1 MKLRFPG
8 FKILDRYI
16 LGKFLATYF
25 FAIAMIII
33 VVVLF
38 DYVEKIDDFT
48 ELHAPLRDVI
58 FDYYLNFIPFF
69 INQFSG
75 LFTFIACIF
84 FTSKMAYQT
93 EIVAMLSGGM
103 SFRRLMWPYFLGA
116 LIIGSLSLTLN
127 LWLIPVSQ
135 RHIVN
140 FESQYIKR
148 KQNNKFDRHIYR
160 QIEPG
165 TFAYIR
171 GYNDASQQ
179 ASFLAL
185 EHYYSGT
192 MTRSLEASDVKFNPE
207 TKRWTAPRYTKREFD
222 SLGVE
227 KFEQFRNLD
236 TLINLEV
243 TELGEINDLIQTMNI
258 TELNEFLDQQRAKGS
273 DAINIIEVEKHARF
287 AYPLSDLHPD
297 ADRRVALV
305 AQGARRNGTPHRN
318 RHRPLLLVHPVQ
330 PLLRGVRQERHA
342 AALDWPSGCR
352 TSSTYSS
359 PSTSTGKPPNKMPSR
374 STT

>member
-127 LWLIPVSQ
+127 LWLIPISQ

-148 KQNNKFDRHIYR
+148 KQNYK
-160 QIEPG
+160 E
-165 TFAYIR
+165 
-171 GYNDASQQ
+171 
-179 ASFLAL
+179 
-185 EHYYSGT
+185 
-192 MTRSLEASDVKFNPE
+192 
-207 TKRWTAPRYTKREFD
+207 
-222 SLGVE
+222 
-227 KFEQFRNLD
+227 
-236 TLINLEV
+236 
-243 TELGEINDLIQTMNI
+243 
-258 TELNEFLDQQRAKGS
+258 
-273 DAINIIEVEKHARF
+273 
-287 AYPLSDLHPD
+287 
-297 ADRRVALV
+297 
-305 AQGARRNGTPHRN
+305 
-318 RHRPLLLVHPVQ
+318 
-330 PLLRGVRQERHA
+330 
-342 AALDWPSGCR
+342 
-352 TSSTYSS
+352 
-359 PSTSTGKPPNKMPSR
+359 
-374 STT
+374 

>member
-127 LWLIPVSQ
+127 LWLIPISQ

-148 KQNNKFDRHIYR
+148 
-160 QIEPG
+160 
-165 TFAYIR
+165 
-171 GYNDASQQ
+171 ASTRRSTGISTGRSSR
-179 ASFLAL
+179 ARSPTSAA
-185 EHYYSGT
+185 T
-192 MTRSLEASDVKFNPE
+192 MTHRSRRRSS
-207 TKRWTAPRYTKREFD
+207 RWNTTTA
-222 SLGVE
+222 
-227 KFEQFRNLD
+227 
-236 TLINLEV
+236 
-243 TELGEINDLIQTMNI
+243 
-258 TELNEFLDQQRAKGS
+258 
-273 DAINIIEVEKHARF
+273 AR
-287 AYPLSDLHPD
+287 
-297 ADRRVALV
+297 
-305 AQGARRNGTPHRN
+305 
-318 RHRPLLLVHPVQ
+318 
-330 PLLRGVRQERHA
+330 
-342 AALDWPSGCR
+342 
-352 TSSTYSS
+352 
-359 PSTSTGKPPNKMPSR
+359 
-374 STT
+374 

>member
-127 LWLIPVSQ
+127 LWLIPISQ

-148 KQNNKFDRHIYR
+148 KQNNKFNRHIYR

-192 MTRSLEASDVKFNPE
+192 MTRLSCILLISVLLFYVDAPPGRRATPNANSTRWASKNSSSSA
-207 TKRWTAPRYTKREFD
+207 TSTR
-222 SLGVE
+222 
-227 KFEQFRNLD
+227 
-236 TLINLEV
+236 
-243 TELGEINDLIQTMNI
+243 
-258 TELNEFLDQQRAKGS
+258 
-273 DAINIIEVEKHARF
+273 
-287 AYPLSDLHPD
+287 
-297 ADRRVALV
+297 
-305 AQGARRNGTPHRN
+305 
-318 RHRPLLLVHPVQ
+318 
-330 PLLRGVRQERHA
+330 
-342 AALDWPSGCR
+342 
-352 TSSTYSS
+352 SSTS
-359 PSTSTGKPPNKMPSR
+359 K
-374 STT
+374 

>member
-25 FAIAMIII
+25 FAIAMIIV

-48 ELHAPLRDVI
+48 ELHAPLNEVI

-127 LWLIPVSQ
+127 LWLIPISQ

-148 KQNNKFDRHIYR
+148 KQNAKFNRHIYR

-165 TFAYIR
+165 TFAQQPQR
-171 GYNDASQQ
+171 GLAPEPCGFGVVDALCAAHFGGYVVDVS
-179 ASFLAL
+179 
-185 EHYYSGT
+185 HVISGLSG
-192 MTRSLEASDVKFNPE
+192 RG
-207 TKRWTAPRYTKREFD
+207 RWR
-222 SLGVE
+222 
-227 KFEQFRNLD
+227 
-236 TLINLEV
+236 
-243 TELGEINDLIQTMNI
+243 
-258 TELNEFLDQQRAKGS
+258 
-273 DAINIIEVEKHARF
+273 
-287 AYPLSDLHPD
+287 
-297 ADRRVALV
+297 
-305 AQGARRNGTPHRN
+305 
-318 RHRPLLLVHPVQ
+318 
-330 PLLRGVRQERHA
+330 
-342 AALDWPSGCR
+342 
-352 TSSTYSS
+352 
-359 PSTSTGKPPNKMPSR
+359 
-374 STT
+374 

>member
-8 FKILDRYI
+8 FKDLQTATYW
-16 LGKFLATYF
+16 GKFLATYF
-25 FAIAMIII
+25 FAIAMIIV

-48 ELHAPLRDVI
+48 ELHAPLNEVI

-127 LWLIPVSQ
+127 LWLIPISQ

-148 KQNNKFDRHIYR
+148 KQNAKFNRHIYR

-171 GYNDASQQ
+171 GYNDGSQQ

-185 EHYYSGT
+185 ERVLQRHDDPLARSGRREIQPRDQT
-192 MTRSLEASDVKFNPE
+192 LDG
-207 TKRWTAPRYTKREFD
+207 TA
-222 SLGVE
+222 LH
-227 KFEQFRNLD
+227 Q
-236 TLINLEV
+236 
-243 TELGEINDLIQTMNI
+243 
-258 TELNEFLDQQRAKGS
+258 
-273 DAINIIEVEKHARF
+273 ARVRL
-287 AYPLSDLHPD
+287 AGH
-297 ADRRVALV
+297 
-305 AQGARRNGTPHRN
+305 RRN
-318 RHRPLLLVHPVQ
+318 
-330 PLLRGVRQERHA
+330 
-342 AALDWPSGCR
+342 
-352 TSSTYSS
+352 SSSS
-359 PSTSTGKPPNKMPSR
+359 ATSTR
-374 STT
+374 

>member
-25 FAIAMIII
+25 FAIAMIIV

-48 ELHAPLRDVI
+48 ELHAPLNEVI

-127 LWLIPVSQ
+127 LWLIPC
-135 RHIVN
+135 
-140 FESQYIKR
+140 
-148 KQNNKFDRHIYR
+148 
-160 QIEPG
+160 
-165 TFAYIR
+165 
-171 GYNDASQQ
+171 
-179 ASFLAL
+179 LL
-185 EHYYSGT
+185 
-192 MTRSLEASDVKFNPE
+192 
-207 TKRWTAPRYTKREFD
+207 YT
-222 SLGVE
+222 
-227 KFEQFRNLD
+227 
-236 TLINLEV
+236 
-243 TELGEINDLIQTMNI
+243 
-258 TELNEFLDQQRAKGS
+258 
-273 DAINIIEVEKHARF
+273 
-287 AYPLSDLHPD
+287 
-297 ADRRVALV
+297 
-305 AQGARRNGTPHRN
+305 
-318 RHRPLLLVHPVQ
+318 
-330 PLLRGVRQERHA
+330 
-342 AALDWPSGCR
+342 
-352 TSSTYSS
+352 S
-359 PSTSTGKPPNKMPSR
+359 PSPRDRT
-374 STT
+374 